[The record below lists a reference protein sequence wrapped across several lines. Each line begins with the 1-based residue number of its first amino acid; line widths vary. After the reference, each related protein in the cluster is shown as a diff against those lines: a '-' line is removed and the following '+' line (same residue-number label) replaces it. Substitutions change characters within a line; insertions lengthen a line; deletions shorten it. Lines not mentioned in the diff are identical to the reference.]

1 MKKTL
6 LLAFLAIALVHLS
19 NPAKAQVVFSIG
31 GHFGVDLDQDVT
43 FAGALSRLDV
53 GLPLVLQPSVDFGL
67 NEHDEYTR
75 AEGALI
81 YYIGEDHTEIFT
93 PYVGAGAT
101 FFWRETDADD
111 DDDDFDVGPSVL
123 GGLEFGPF
131 GPGLVPYV
139 QARYTI
145 LPGTDPLNI
154 MGGLL
159 IRFGRY
165 E

>member
-1 MKKTL
+1 MKNTF
-6 LLAFLAIALVHLS
+6 LLAFLALALLY
-19 NPAKAQVVFSIG
+19 PTYQAKAQLVFSVG

-43 FAGALSRLDV
+43 FAGALARLDV

-75 AEGALI
+75 AEGALL
-81 YYIGEDHTEIFT
+81 YYIGDDYTKTFI
-93 PYVGAGAT
+93 PYIGAGAT
-101 FFWRETDADD
+101 FFWSETDAD

-123 GGLEFGPF
+123 GGLEFRPF
-131 GPGLVPYV
+131 GPGFVPYLL
-139 QARYTI
+139 ARYTI

-154 MGGLL
+154 MAGVM
-159 IRFGRY
+159 IRFGKY